1 MLIKKKYIMIRS
13 ILLVF
18 FVGILGYTSR
28 GQSQNQKTL
37 QNAVQ
42 KYNSYRDEV
51 YALSNPVTDD
61 QITVLENKAEIILLK
76 LDSIKSP
83 DDDEMRR
90 VISYFRLNTNYLI
103 GYTLGIAGYFKKCY
117 SELQVLEN
125 EFFSYS
131 PLSFPMRYSFFG
143 KNYIIKYDNFL
154 NTLHN
159 YYSSMTELSFRQSN
173 YSETLRYGRKSE
185 ALNTDNSYMRLI
197 TQNYML
203 QAKNKQNI
211 KDKEVAELSVLLL
224 ESHSKLSEENLK
236 LIADNKL
243 DVEKVGWENLRTML
257 NDNTIQ
263 FDKIAFAQR
272 AASALSESKKSG
284 SASEAYAFALSMGS
298 INRDFLIEA
307 AEFGIDNDKA
317 LGIRATDKLMQISSE
332 SNCEIWS
339 TIGILYTRLGESKK
353 SSQAY
358 NQGDRC
364 HKKMQK
370 TANRNSQNFHI
381 YLATYPARYFTKP
394 EKMDYSGV
402 IGILSGKTML
412 NFSFIQVKQK
422 NYYFS
427 DLWLREK
434 ESTDDNWKPKWDGI
448 QADFGIRF
456 CQDRFSRTGSYT
468 YVGPKFGYARKT
480 LSSVESGVT
489 DASGN
494 YSVQV
499 FNPVDEQLQL
509 MIESG
514 VIAYSKSFG
523 IDLNFGV
530 GAYYGTFSSGNDQY
544 KIEEATFDNIL
555 LNNETQKHWAPILR
569 INITLGLML

>member
-1 MLIKKKYIMIRS
+1 MIRNL
-13 ILLVF
+13 LLVF
-18 FVGILGYTSR
+18 FVGILGYASR

-42 KYNSYRDEV
+42 QYNSFRDEV
-51 YALSNPVTDD
+51 DNLSKGITDD
-61 QITVLENKAEIILLK
+61 QISVLENTAKKILTK
-76 LDSIKSP
+76 FDSIKSP
-83 DDDEMRR
+83 DDEGMQK
-90 VISYFRLNTNYLI
+90 VISYFKLNTKFLI
-103 GYTLGIAGYFKKCY
+103 GFTYGKAGYIKKCY
-117 SELQVLEN
+117 NELQLLDKD
-125 EFFSYS
+125 FSFYS
-131 PLSFPMRYSFFG
+131 TQSFPLRYSFFG
-143 KNYIIKYDNFL
+143 KNYIIKYENFQ
-154 NTLHN
+154 NTLHE
-159 YYSSMTELSFRQSN
+159 YYSAMTELSYKHSN
-173 YSETLRYGRKSE
+173 YNDALRFGRISES
-185 ALNTDNSYMRLI
+185 LNIDNSYLRLT

-203 QAKNKQNI
+203 LAKNKQNT
-211 KDKEVAELSVLLL
+211 KDQEVAELSVLLM
-224 ESHSKLSEENLK
+224 ESYSKLTEEDIKHTTNF
-236 LIADNKL
+236 NV
-243 DVEKVGWENLRTML
+243 DVEKIGWENLRFML

-263 FDKIAFAQR
+263 FDKIAFTQR
-272 AASALSESKKSG
+272 AASALSKAKKNV
-284 SASEAYAFALSMGS
+284 SASEAYAYALSLGS

-307 AEFGIDNDKA
+307 AEFGISNDKS

-332 SNCEIWS
+332 SSCEIWS
-339 TIGILYTRLGESKK
+339 TIGNLYTRLGENKK

-364 HKKMQK
+364 QKKIQK
-370 TANRNSQNFHI
+370 IANRNSQNFHI

-402 IGILSGKTML
+402 LGILSGKTML

-480 LSSVESGVT
+480 LTSVESGVT
-489 DASGN
+489 DAAGN
-494 YSVQV
+494 YTVQV

-514 VIAYSKSFG
+514 VIAYNKAFG

-530 GAYYGTFSSGNDQY
+530 GAYYGTFSSGNDLY